1 MSEPTEVTVPQVN
14 DNLVL
19 IVGKATSGKSTSLRN
34 LRDPKGVLYLNCE
47 AGKKLPFKNEFAQVT
62 ITDPYQVYDL
72 FNNAI
77 AKPDR
82 FHTIIIDS
90 ITYLMDMYE
99 SVHVLTAADTRAAW
113 GDFQQ
118 FFKVL
123 MQQYVPL
130 YKGNVIMTAHTTDTI
145 NADSIRETFV
155 PVKGALKNN
164 GIESYFSLVVAAKK
178 MNTNDLTKYSNDLLT
193 ITDKEKMLR
202 YKHVIQTQITA
213 DTVNERLRAPID
225 LFSDDEAYIDG
236 DIQLVLDRLAQFY

>member
-1 MSEPTEVTVPQVN
+1 MSDPTVN

-34 LRDPKGVLYLNCE
+34 LRDPSGVLYLNCE
-47 AGKKLPFKNEFAQVT
+47 AGKRLPFKNEFAQVV
-62 ITDPYQVYDL
+62 ITEPYQVYDL
-72 FNNAI
+72 FEQAI
-77 AKPDR
+77 EKPDK
-82 FHTIIIDS
+82 FHTIVIDS

-113 GDFQQ
+113 GNFQQ

-123 MQQYVPL
+123 MQRYVPMFQ
-130 YKGNVIMTAHTTDTI
+130 GTVIMTAHTTDTI
-145 NADSIRETFV
+145 NADSIRETYV

-178 MNTNDLTKYSNDLLT
+178 MSTVDLEKYPNDLLT
-193 ITDKEKMLR
+193 ITDKEKALR
-202 YKHVIQTQITA
+202 YKHVIQTQVTA

-225 LFSDDEAYIDG
+225 LFTDNEAYIDG
-236 DIQLVLDRLAQFY
+236 DIQLVLDRLVQFYS